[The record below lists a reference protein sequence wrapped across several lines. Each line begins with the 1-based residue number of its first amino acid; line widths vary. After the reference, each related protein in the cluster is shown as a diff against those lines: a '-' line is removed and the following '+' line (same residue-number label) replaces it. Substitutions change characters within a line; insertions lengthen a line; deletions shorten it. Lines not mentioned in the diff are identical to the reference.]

1 MEDAENALEARVA
14 ELLAHLD
21 SAPVVRAA
29 LPFTV
34 SYLVERLREASTA
47 ALRRP

>member
-14 ELLAHLD
+14 ELLTHLEEL
-21 SAPVVRAA
+21 PIVRAA

-34 SYLVERLREASTA
+34 SYLVERLRQ
-47 ALRRP
+47 ALSAPTLG

>member
-1 MEDAENALEARVA
+1 MEDADNALEARVA

-21 SAPVVRAA
+21 SAPIVREA

-34 SYLVERLREASTA
+34 SYLVERLRQAFSA
-47 ALRRP
+47 PAVG